1 MQALDDD
8 YLAAEKLDIT
18 LNEIRDIEQVASR
31 SCDCVW
37 EAEGATEEW
46 RHMKELMDPFRQVV
60 SIITQLWDLCVS
72 DPFHTQDLERFRD
85 EGKLII
91 RLSKHENTISGATL
105 YLHAYKNSAL
115 VVSLSICI
123 PRLLQGKEG
132 VVHSVRYGNH
142 TERTFQIGAIDTGH
156 PALIDVVPTF
166 PRDTH
171 IERIIKFALGGG

>member
-85 EGKLII
+85 EGKLI
-91 RLSKHENTISGATL
+91 
-105 YLHAYKNSAL
+105 Y
-115 VVSLSICI
+115 
-123 PRLLQGKEG
+123 Q
-132 VVHSVRYGNH
+132 
-142 TERTFQIGAIDTGH
+142 TFET
-156 PALIDVVPTF
+156 
-166 PRDTH
+166 
-171 IERIIKFALGGG
+171 